1 LVFPT
6 ENVHISSSSLPV
18 ESHVIDIHCHILPQ
32 VDDGSKS
39 WDMSLEMCRMAADDG
54 IEHIVA
60 TPHANERYEYNRQHL
75 ASNLEYLRV
84 LVGPIPRLSLGC
96 DFHLSYDNLQEVLVS
111 PERFTIEDTH
121 YLLVELS
128 NYSIPTQID
137 DYFTKMADVG
147 LIPVITHPERNPI
160 LQQTQQRILQWVDQ
174 GCVVQVT
181 ASAVTGGWGQKVAR
195 AAEWLLERDAV
206 HVLASDAHDTKHR
219 IPALAAAAEKVGKI
233 CGHQV
238 AHALVD
244 DNPRAVISDKPL
256 PFHPDPV
263 IKGK

>member
-1 LVFPT
+1 M
-6 ENVHISSSSLPV
+6 
-18 ESHVIDIHCHILPQ
+18 IDIHCHILPQ

-60 TPHANERYEYNRQHL
+60 TPHANERFEYNRQHL

-84 LVGPIPRLSLGC
+84 LAGQTPQLILGC
-96 DFHLSYDNLQEVLVS
+96 DFHLSYDNLREVLVS
-111 PERFTIEDTH
+111 PGRFTIEDTH

-128 NYSIPTQID
+128 NYSIPTQIN

-147 LIPVITHPERNPI
+147 IIPVITHPERNPI
-160 LQQTQQRILQWVDQ
+160 LQETQQRVLRWVDQ

-219 IPALAAAAEKVGKI
+219 VPALSAAREKVAKL
-233 CGHQV
+233 CGHEV
-238 AHALVD
+238 AQALVD

-256 PFHPDPV
+256 PYFPNPV
-263 IKGK
+263 MKGKQ